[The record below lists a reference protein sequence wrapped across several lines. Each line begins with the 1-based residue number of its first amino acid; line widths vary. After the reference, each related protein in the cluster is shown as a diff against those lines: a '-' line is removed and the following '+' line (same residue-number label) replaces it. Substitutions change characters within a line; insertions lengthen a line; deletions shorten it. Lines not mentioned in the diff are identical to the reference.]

1 MKLFLIILSFLT
13 KTTCTE
19 PITVYICNSSGAKK
33 YHLKENCKGLSTCQH
48 KILKMTLEKAKAD
61 GKTLCGWED

>member
-1 MKLFLIILSFLT
+1 MKLFLIILFFLT
-13 KTTCTE
+13 KTTCTKST
-19 PITVYICNSSGAKK
+19 TVYICNSSGAKK

-48 KILKMTLEKAKAD
+48 KILKITLEKAKAD